1 MMTRRLAM
9 AVLVVHII
17 VIALAIP
24 VAVAALQQDF
34 RPLLILLILQVLT
47 VGALRTTRGVMFGWA
62 VELLAVGLAFGNW
75 ALFGLNLIFLALWFL
90 GIRWGNRIDHLRD
103 GPGTVDV

>member
-1 MMTRRLAM
+1 MMTKRLAM

-24 VAVAALQQDF
+24 VAVAAFQQDF
-34 RPLLILLILQVLT
+34 RPLLILLILQVLA
-47 VGALRTTRGVMFGWA
+47 VGALRTSRGVMFGWA
-62 VELLAVGLAFGNW
+62 VELLAVGLSFGNW

-90 GIRWGNRIDHLRD
+90 SIRWGNRIDHLRD
-103 GPGTVDV
+103 SPGAADV